1 MKYNNLGTVDITN
14 CLLNCR
20 YLGFN
25 FYSLR
30 VFICVQTSGV
40 VDVFDPN
47 ESSPAKV
54 VKILKLVSKIFTS
67 VPCVLTL

>member
-1 MKYNNLGTVDITN
+1 MKYKNLGTVDITN

-25 FYSLR
+25 FYSLC
-30 VFICVQTSGV
+30 VFICVQTSG

-54 VKILKLVSKIFTS
+54 VKILKLVSKMFTS
-67 VPCVLTL
+67 VPCVMIL